1 MPALE
6 RTLALLDLFTPETP
20 VWSSEALIE
29 FLDGAPSTGYRH
41 IKALQSCGLLTRVGS
56 GSYMLGPRV
65 LELDRTVRLS
75 DPVYIA
81 GSPIIRALHERTGHS
96 AVLSILYS
104 DSVVCVRRELSA
116 DGPPQLFSR
125 GQKRALVAGAS
136 AKAILAYLPPHQL
149 RRIFQKHSASIAAA
163 GLGTSWETF
172 RISLKAIRDAGFV
185 RTQAEFQPGIVSL
198 AAPVF
203 NIKNEVLGSLMLAIS
218 TEHPDVPRFS
228 DFAPDVIEA
237 ALATTRR
244 IAGLDRAAALPAR
257 AVGQGAWGR

>member
-6 RTLALLDLFTPETP
+6 RTLGLLNLFTPETP
-20 VWSSEALIE
+20 VWTSEALIG
-29 FLDGAPSTGYRH
+29 FLEGASSTGYRH
-41 IKALQSCGLLTRVGS
+41 IKALQSAGLLTRVGA

-81 GSPIIRALHERTGHS
+81 GSPVIRALHQRTGHS

-125 GQKRALVAGAS
+125 GQKRTLVAGAS

-149 RRIFQKHSASIAAA
+149 RRIFQKQMAAVGAA
-163 GLGTSWETF
+163 GLGESWDEF
-172 RISLKAIRDAGFV
+172 RTRLRAIRDAGFV
-185 RTQAEFQPGIVSL
+185 QTRAEFQPGVESI
-198 AAPVF
+198 AAPIF
-203 NIKNEVLGSLMLAIS
+203 NSKAEVLGSLMLAIA
-218 TEHPDVPRFS
+218 TGHRDRERFARY
-228 DFAPDVIEA
+228 APDVVEA
-237 ALATTRR
+237 AHATTRR
-244 IAGLDRAAALPAR
+244 IASLDGAAALPAR
-257 AVGQGAWGR
+257 AVG